1 MFENFLKGEEKT
13 KDDIMFEKKK
23 KRETQIFSYLR
34 YLRGNDG

>member
-23 KRETQIFSYLR
+23 NGKLKFSHI
-34 YLRGNDG
+34 